1 VVPVRIATLLLF
13 SGLCCQA
20 QIRELATTDAGD
32 RLYFTSA
39 LGLRNVD
46 SLPNSK
52 IMRWSVERGLEIF
65 AQRPNQGNLGAGLS
79 NPYQLS
85 YPNVSGDGSVITF
98 AGTRDCYISFKFGCL
113 IPNPAQTTIFGAGP
127 EAQVDGRYQLSP
139 NGKFALR
146 SLNGSE
152 LIYTLIDL
160 GTGAS
165 TDLPHSIAVSDRG
178 AVTNDGRVV
187 FTFPGV
193 LHLWS
198 ADHDR
203 QFPMD
208 FSTNSPVISADG
220 KFIVYSRGYPQLGS
234 TTLYSLATD
243 TGTTTVFPGS
253 GRSASI
259 GADGTFLTFLSPV
272 DGLRGLQ
279 LFVARPDASD
289 VWQIT
294 SYPEGVREAAISG
307 NGRIVFEVTENN
319 RVLRYDVYTG
329 DTQEISPRV
338 AYSFPSSIT
347 GVRGSTVTI
356 RGTGLSEG
364 VAQGSYPLRESLAG
378 ARLEADGI
386 PLLIVS
392 ADPSQ
397 IVAQI
402 PFEMSAG
409 KKILTLGGPDAPLIA
424 IPPQMVVADFLP
436 YWQNGASNGFARHDD
451 LAKSPVTFGDPAR
464 PGEVISFFLS
474 GMGVVTPP
482 LSSGVLAPTQPLLKV
497 ARSFQC
503 VLRGSRQEVINM
515 EIVQAILIPGT
526 LGNYQVS
533 VRVPDAS
540 LMNPDVNGYFLG
552 TISFEPGDPLV
563 GMFQTSF
570 GGVPI
575 RP

>member
-1 VVPVRIATLLLF
+1 VRIAILLLLF
-13 SGLCCQA
+13 GFCCQA
-20 QIRELATTDAGD
+20 QIRELATTHAGD
-32 RLYFTSA
+32 QLYFTSV

-52 IMRWSVERGLEIF
+52 IMRWSADHGLEIF

-79 NPYQLS
+79 NPYQLDS
-85 YPNVSGDGSVITF
+85 PNVSGDGSVITF

-113 IPNPAQTTIFGAGP
+113 IPNPAQTTILGAGS

-146 SLNGSE
+146 FLTGRE
-152 LIYTLIDL
+152 LTYTLIDL
-160 GTGAS
+160 GTGTS
-165 TDLPHSIAVSDRG
+165 TDLPPSIGVSNRG
-178 AVTNDGRVV
+178 AITNDGRVV
-187 FTFPGV
+187 FNQGV

-198 ADHDR
+198 PDNDR

-208 FSTNSPVISADG
+208 FLVNSAVVSADG
-220 KFIVYSRGYPQLGS
+220 KFIVYSRGDPNFGS

-243 TGTTTVFPGS
+243 TGTTTVLPGNGRNANIS
-253 GRSASI
+253 GE
-259 GADGTFLTFLSPV
+259 GTFLTFLSPV
-272 DGLRGLQ
+272 DGLSGLQ

-294 SYPEGVREAAISG
+294 SYPEGVREAVISG
-307 NGRIVFEVTENN
+307 DGRIVFEVTENN
-319 RVLRYDVYTG
+319 RVLRYDVYSG

-338 AYSFPSSIT
+338 AYAFQNYVV
-347 GVRGSTVTI
+347 GVRGSTVRIT
-356 RGTGLSEG
+356 GTGLSQG
-364 VAQGSYPLRESLAG
+364 AAQGSYPLTASLAG
-378 ARLEADGI
+378 ARLEADGA

-392 ADPSQ
+392 ADPSR

-409 KKILTLGGPDAPLIA
+409 KKILTLGGPDGPLIA
-424 IPPQMVVADFLP
+424 IPLQMVVADFLP
-436 YWQNGASNGFARHDD
+436 YWTDGGSSGFARHDD
-451 LAKSPVTFGDPAR
+451 LTRRVTFDDPAR
-464 PGEVISFFLS
+464 PGEVINFLLS

-482 LSSGVLAPTQPLLKV
+482 LRSGVLAPTQPLLKV
-497 ARSFQC
+497 ARVFQC
-503 VLRGSRQEVINM
+503 VLRGSRQEVIDM
-515 EIVQAILIPGT
+515 EIVQAYLIPGT
-526 LGNYQVS
+526 IGAYQVS

-563 GMFQTSF
+563 GKFQTTF
-570 GGVPI
+570 GEVPI